1 MVQPT
6 PTVNT
11 GLPLRTRGFRT
22 LVEGLEYAALGE
34 TGANFYGPRGELERV
49 LPYRELRTRALDF
62 ARRLAGL
69 GLPRCERVAVLAE
82 TTPEFLA
89 LFFACQY
96 AGLVPVPLPLALSI
110 GTHRAHVERLRG
122 MLESS
127 AARVAI
133 GSEAYLAQ
141 LEEAAVG
148 TEVGWVGTYDGLA
161 ARPPVAGGLAPLGPD
176 EPCYIQYS
184 SGSTSFPRGVLV
196 TQAAITANARAI
208 AEDGLALQPGD
219 RCTSWLPLYH
229 DMGLVGCCL
238 TPVLNQVSVDYIATA
253 SFACRPLVWLK
264 VLSASGGTISFAPTF
279 GYELCARRVAS
290 RDLSGLD
297 LARWRVAGIGGEMIR
312 PRALAE
318 FAEAFAPAGFDARAF
333 VPSYGLAEATLAVTF
348 APLGRGVRTD
358 LVELGE
364 AFERRRLALPAGPRA
379 QRTRAF
385 AICGR
390 PMPGYEIEIRD
401 EHGRRLP
408 ERRIGRVCIR
418 GPSLMTGY
426 FRSPQA
432 TRDVLLEDGWLDTG
446 DMGYLVD
453 GELVVTGRSK
463 DLIIINGRNIWPQDL
478 EWAVERLPGVRPGD
492 VAAFA
497 VTGEDER
504 ERIVVVVQCRISDPA
519 RQAEFRREVQAVIN
533 RQAGTECELVLA
545 PPRSLTYTTSGK
557 LSRAA
562 ARANY
567 LSGVIRDVAGNAP
580 SGAQRA
586 AKEAAVA
593 FARVG

>member
-6 PTVNT
+6 PTVNAD
-11 GLPLRTRGFRT
+11 LPFRTRGFRT
-22 LVEGLEYAALGE
+22 LLEGLEYAARGE
-34 TGANFYGPRGELERV
+34 TGMNFYGPRGELKEV
-49 LPYRELRTRALDF
+49 LPYRALEAGARNW
-62 ARRLAGL
+62 ARRLLAL
-69 GLPRCERVAVLAE
+69 GLPRLERVAILAE
-82 TTPEFLA
+82 TRPEFLLA
-89 LFFACQY
+89 FFACQY
-96 AGLVPVPLPLALSI
+96 AGLVPVPLPLALSL
-110 GTHRAHVERLRG
+110 GTHRTHVERLRG
-122 MLESS
+122 MLANSG
-127 AARVAI
+127 ARVAI
-133 GSEAYLAQ
+133 ASEAYRAQ

-148 TEVGWVGTYDGLA
+148 TEVGWVGTYEQLA
-161 ARPPVAGGLAPLGPD
+161 ALSPVEDELVPLGPE

-208 AEDGLALQPGD
+208 AEDGVALEPGD

-279 GYELCARRVAS
+279 GYELCARRVGS
-290 RDLSGLD
+290 SDLSGLD
-297 LARWRVAGIGGEMIR
+297 LSRWRVAGIGGEMIR
-312 PRALAE
+312 PKALAE

-333 VPSYGLAEATLAVTF
+333 VASYGLAEATLAVTF
-348 APLGRGVRTD
+348 APLGVGVRTD
-358 LVELGE
+358 VVELGD

-379 QRTRAF
+379 LRTRAF

-390 PMPGYEIEIRD
+390 PMPGYAVEIRD

-408 ERRIGRVCIR
+408 ERRIGRVCIK

-426 FRSPQA
+426 FRSPEA
-432 TRDVLLEDGWLDTG
+432 TRAVLLEDGWLDTG

-504 ERIVVVVQCRISDPA
+504 ERIVVVVQCRTTDPV

-562 ARANY
+562 ARASY
-567 LSGVIRDVAGNAP
+567 LSGAIRDIAARAVVP
-580 SGAQRA
+580 ERA
-586 AKEAAVA
+586 ANDEAEAL
-593 FARVG
+593 ARVS